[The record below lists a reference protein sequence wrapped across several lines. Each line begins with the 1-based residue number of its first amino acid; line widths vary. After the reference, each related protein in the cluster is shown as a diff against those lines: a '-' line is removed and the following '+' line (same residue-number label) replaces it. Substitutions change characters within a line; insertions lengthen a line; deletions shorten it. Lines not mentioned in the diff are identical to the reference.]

1 MTQAYTSYEAACAE
15 GSLVDGGASMFL
27 ARLGEAVEHAREE
40 AQSEVRAHHCKA
52 QEHHREASCLAQQNE
67 RGCGDELADDDEAK
81 PPLPRLG
88 PPENGEARHGCER
101 KQEGQPG
108 ERGGWTYG
116 IEPWRAVVADECK
129 RAVRDM
135 RLDLFRIDGAHRGEE
150 YSSYMLAYG
159 SVIYNDILAPFRR
172 KGISERRGL
181 LWNRL
186 IVAALGIF
194 FLFYGL
200 WYPLKGPL
208 WTYLTVTATICFSS
222 MMALLVSC
230 CYWKRANDWGALGA
244 IIFGAVIPVTYLVME
259 QVPATAEIAKWIG
272 PNWSGTATFVLSG
285 LAMVVGSLLKPSAGA
300 TQTVAAE
307 MEGRSA

>member
-1 MTQAYTSYEAACAE
+1 MDSWVTSCVLTQQPVIQRVFAAKDVKTGRQIFTRTSAFFVCRFVIPGLWGIAALALLPSTLE
-15 GSLVDGGASMFL
+15 DVDTIKAMPRMLGAILPMGLMGLLVAAML
-27 ARLGEAVEHAREE
+27 A
-40 AQSEVRAHHCKA
+40 
-52 QEHHREASCLAQQNE
+52 
-67 RGCGDELADDDEAK
+67 ADMSTD
-81 PPLPRLG
+81 
-88 PPENGEARHGCER
+88 
-101 KQEGQPG
+101 
-108 ERGGWTYG
+108 
-116 IEPWRAVVADECK
+116 
-129 RAVRDM
+129 
-135 RLDLFRIDGAHRGEE
+135 
-150 YSSYMLAYG
+150 SSYMLAYG